1 MINTW
6 EELFEEIKGKEY
18 AKKINA
24 ILNDDIAKERYR
36 KYMPKVLRTNE

>member
-24 ILNDDIAKERYR
+24 ILNTQHTLFSHHEI
-36 KYMPKVLRTNE
+36 